1 MLNKEKLI
9 DLYIKKGKSMKDI
22 AELLG
27 CSLHKVKY
35 WMEGHNINIRSISE
49 AVYLKNN
56 PDGDPFKIQLPKNLE
71 EAKLFGLGIGLFWGE
86 GTKANKDSVRL
97 GNTDP
102 KLIKRFM
109 DFLVKFFNIQ
119 KNDLKFGLQLF
130 TDVSK
135 KEALDFWRKELRINN
150 SQFYKI
156 ILTKS
161 RSTGTYRKKSK
172 YGVLTVYYHNKKL
185 RDILVNML
193 PM

>member
-1 MLNKEKLI
+1 MKEVA
-9 DLYIKKGKSMKDI
+9 D
-22 AELLG
+22 LLG

-56 PDGDPFKIQLPKNLE
+56 PDGDPFRIQLPINLE
-71 EAKLFGLGIGLFWGE
+71 EAKLFGLGMGLFWGE

-102 KLIKRFM
+102 KLIRRFM
-109 DFLVKFFNIQ
+109 DFLIKFFNIQ
-119 KNDLKFGLQLF
+119 KSDLKFGLQLF
-130 TDVSK
+130 TDISK
-135 KEALDFWRKELRINN
+135 KEALDFWKKYLKIEDN
-150 SQFYKI
+150 QFYKVI
-156 ILTKS
+156 VTKS
-161 RSTGTYRKKSK
+161 RSLGTYRKKSK

-185 RDILVNML
+185 RDILVRML